1 MYFCRDDL
9 RRARRRCLPRG
20 SLAANRGTRVS
31 EPSWREKFPAREVRC
46 HAVRC
51 RAASFCVRQ
60 SYLRASRVSCG
71 RGAGGGCAFVRPAV
85 LTLGSRT
92 TWSERS
98 LQGAES
104 AQRAPYTSVA
114 HFAAKTEQALF
125 RRYGLTPSVGCGRE
139 GLRFDIQTALDTRET
154 DLGVARRSRA
164 VETLGGL
171 LWKRRADVPC
181 P

>member
-1 MYFCRDDL
+1 LGVARRSRAVETL
-9 RRARRRCLPRG
+9 GGLLWKRRADVPWAGGTFARRAINFL
-20 SLAANRGTRVS
+20 LLLYT
-31 EPSWREKFPAREVRC
+31 EVRRIRGR
-46 HAVRC
+46 VGG
-51 RAASFCVRQ
+51 